1 MLGLAV
7 MSRIVLRIP
16 MEDILLFDLGGV
28 LVELMGVAQMIA
40 WSGLDEKRLWSRWL
54 ECVSVRDFETGRIG
68 PQEFAERTIEELE
81 LRVDPDLFLRRFIQF
96 PKGFFPG
103 AVDYIRS
110 LSKTSITATLS
121 NTNVLHWERLCSET
135 DVERLFHRCFLSH
148 RIGLLKPDEAVY
160 RRVLE
165 ELDVPP
171 ERIVY
176 VDDLELNVEAAR
188 RLGIRAF
195 LARGFED
202 MKNNLA
208 ALGIR
213 PRE

>member
-54 ECVSVRDFETGRIG
+54 ECVSVDC
-68 PQEFAERTIEELE
+68 
-81 LRVDPDLFLRRFIQF
+81 
-96 PKGFFPG
+96 
-103 AVDYIRS
+103 IRS
-110 LSKTSITATLS
+110 LSKTYLIATLS